1 MRPFDGK
8 RVLLVVS
15 GGIAAY
21 KSVHLLRRMTE
32 AGASVEVLMT
42 KAAEQMV
49 GHVTFE
55 ALSGRPVQ
63 RSLWEKPLAHI
74 ELGRDADLIV
84 AAPATANILA
94 KLAHGLADD
103 LASATLLAA
112 AVPIVVAPA
121 MNSRMWRN
129 PATQAN
135 VEALREAGVELV
147 GPAEGALAEGE
158 VGIGRMVEPD
168 DLFAHVGRRLEA
180 PSPLAGRRVVV
191 TAGPTRAPID
201 PVRYVGNRSSGR
213 MGYALAASAWRRG
226 AHVVLISGPASL
238 APPPGPELV
247 RVERSEEMLGAL
259 RTALDGA
266 SVLCM
271 AAAVSDF
278 RASEVRSDKIK
289 KSGSDLEVRLEPGPD
304 LLAETRET
312 RRAAGILT
320 LGFALETRDGV
331 ENARRKLNEKGL
343 DMIALNFAGEPDS
356 GFESPTNRVTLI
368 ESDDSVEEWPLLG
381 KEELADRLLDRIEE
395 RLS

>member
-21 KSVHLLRRMTE
+21 KSVHLLRLMTE

-42 KAAEQMV
+42 EAAEQMV

-55 ALSGRPVQ
+55 ALSGRPVH
-63 RSLWEKPLAHI
+63 RSLWERPLAHI
-74 ELGRDADLIV
+74 ELGRDADLV
-84 AAPATANILA
+84 VVAPATADILGR
-94 KLAHGLADD
+94 LAHGLADD

-112 AVPIVVAPA
+112 AAPIVAAPA
-121 MNSRMWRN
+121 MNSRMWEN
-129 PATQAN
+129 AATQAN
-135 VEALREAGVELV
+135 VGALRETGVELV
-147 GPAEGALAEGE
+147 GPAKGALAEGE
-158 VGIGRMVEPD
+158 VGIGRMVEPEV
-168 DLFAHVGRRLEA
+168 LLAHVGRRLEA
-180 PSPLAGRRVVV
+180 ASPLAGRRIIV
-191 TAGPTRAPID
+191 TAGPTRTPVD

-226 AHVVLISGPASL
+226 ADVVLISGPARI
-238 APPPGPELV
+238 APPAGPVLV
-247 RVERSEEMLGAL
+247 RVERAEQMLEAL
-259 RTALDGA
+259 RTALAGA

-278 RASEVRSDKIK
+278 RAPDVPTDKIK
-289 KSGSDLEVRLEPGPD
+289 KSAAGLEVHLEPGPD
-304 LLAETRET
+304 LLVETREA

-320 LGFALETRDGV
+320 LGFALETRDGL

-368 ESDDSVEEWPLLG
+368 ESDDSLEELPLLG

>member
-8 RVLLVVS
+8 RILLVVS

-21 KSVHLLRRMTE
+21 KSVYLLRRFTE

-42 KAAEQMV
+42 EAAERMV

-55 ALSGRPVQ
+55 ALAGRPVH
-63 RSLWEKPLAHI
+63 RSLWERPLAHI
-74 ELGRDADLIV
+74 ELGRDTDVIV
-84 AAPATANILA
+84 VAPATADILA
-94 KLAHGLADD
+94 RLAHGLAGD

-112 AVPIVVAPA
+112 EAPIVAAPA
-121 MNSRMWRN
+121 MNSRMWAN
-129 PATQAN
+129 PATRAN
-135 VEALREAGVELV
+135 VAALRETGTELV
-147 GPAEGALAEGE
+147 GPDEGALAEGE
-158 VGIGRMVEPD
+158 TGVGRMSEPD
-168 DLFAHVGRRLEA
+168 VVFAHVARRLEA

-226 AHVVLISGPASL
+226 AEVVLISGPSSV
-238 APPPGPELV
+238 PVPPGPELV
-247 RVERSEEMLGAL
+247 RVERAEEMLGAL

-266 SVLCM
+266 SVLAM

-278 RASEVRSDKIK
+278 RAVEVRADKIK
-289 KSGSDLEVRLEPGPD
+289 KSGAGLEIRLEPGPD

-312 RRAAGILT
+312 RREAGIMT

-343 DMIALNFAGEPDS
+343 DMIALNLAGEADS
-356 GFESPTNRVTLI
+356 GFEVPTNRVTLI
-368 ESDDSVEEWPLLG
+368 ESDDSVEELPLLA

-395 RLS
+395 RLA